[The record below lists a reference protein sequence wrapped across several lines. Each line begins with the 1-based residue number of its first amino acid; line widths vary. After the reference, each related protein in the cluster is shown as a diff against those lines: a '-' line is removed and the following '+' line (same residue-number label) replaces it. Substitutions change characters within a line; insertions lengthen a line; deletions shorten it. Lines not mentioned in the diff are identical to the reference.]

1 MAPKRKGGDRVAKKR
16 VKRAKKIMPLSEKV
30 ALLDRL
36 AQGESAASVG
46 RLYGV
51 NESTVRYIKKS
62 EVAIRA
68 SVSEC
73 VPRSARASFYTRDPH
88 MEKMERALNLW
99 IEDQTRMGV
108 PLSGVDIRDRALR
121 FYERSVQSSCGESS
135 SSNNNSG
142 KKSRTP
148 FAASKGWFE
157 NFKKRYSLQNVK
169 LVGES
174 MDTVADEAAYRVC
187 HKKVVDEEDEDCKP
201 GQVLD
206 VDDLGLF
213 WKKMPTRTYIA
224 KEERSGSKAP
234 NDDDDGPSLLCASDV
249 PGSPSLHGDPSRLA
263 GVART
268 VGAEEAHED
277 LQGADL
283 VVLIESRTE
292 ELPEEEEDLKE
303 RIKAGD
309 GESDDGEEEEE
320 DYASG
325 KSRLNLKTLAEIMQ
339 LASELKDKVFE
350 ADPLVERSVRFKREM
365 DAVLDPYRE
374 VYKDLWRKAKR
385 MPIAS
390 YFQSH
395 SSAVCDSTTTIPVEP
410 LPGTSSWTQDRPA
423 PPGDLPVMIRKKDSR
438 RHHHHYEHH

>member
-1 MAPKRKGGDRVAKKR
+1 MAPKRKGGDRVGKKR

-30 ALLDRL
+30 RLLDRL
-36 AQGESAASVG
+36 ALGESAASVG

-108 PLSGVDIRDRALR
+108 PLSGVDIRERALR
-121 FYERSVQSSCGESS
+121 FYERSAQSSCGDSG
-135 SSNNNSG
+135 NNGSG

-174 MDTVADEAAYRVC
+174 MDTVADEGAYRVLR
-187 HKKVVDEEDEDCKP
+187 KKVVDEEEEDDDCKP
-201 GQVLD
+201 RQVFD
-206 VDDLGLF
+206 VDEMGLF
-213 WKKMPTRTYIA
+213 WKKMPTRTYIS
-224 KEERSGSKAP
+224 KEERSGLKAP
-234 NDDDDGPSLLCASDV
+234 PDDGPSLLCANDV
-249 PGSPSLHGDPSRLA
+249 PGVPSPLDGDSSRAA

-268 VGAEEAHED
+268 VGAEEGLED

-292 ELPEEEEDLKE
+292 ELPEEDLEE
-303 RIKAGD
+303 RMKAGD
-309 GESDDGEEEEE
+309 GDSDDDGEEGEEE
-320 DYASG
+320 NASG
-325 KSRLNLKTLAEIMQ
+325 KSRLTLKTLAEIMQ
-339 LASELKDKVFE
+339 LGSELTDKVFE

-365 DAVLDPYRE
+365 DAVLNPYRE
-374 VYKDLWRKAKR
+374 VYRDLWRKAKQI
-385 MPIAS
+385 PITS
-390 YFQSH
+390 YLRSH
-395 SSAVCDSTTTIPVEP
+395 SSAVCDSTTPAKS
-410 LPGTSSWTQDRPA
+410 LPGTSSTKDRPA
-423 PPGDLPVMIRKKDSR
+423 PPPRDLPEMIRKRDSR
-438 RHHHHYEHH
+438 RDHHHDDDEHH